1 MVTTN
6 FLEELLDYIIAQ
18 GVGVATKG
26 TDGFYSTM
34 PDDPDNLLAIL
45 EYQGTSAFLANFGQ
59 RSIQPNVRDANDHN
73 ARTKIWDIYNLFHKE
88 NMEERIIVL
97 NGSRWAIFSCRQSPF
112 KLKED
117 ESKRS
122 IYVFN
127 MGVTVHDE
135 T

>member
-6 FLEELLDYIIAQ
+6 FLDDLLTYIVAQ
-18 GVGVATKG
+18 NVGVTAKSE
-26 TDGFYSTM
+26 DGFYNTL
-34 PDDPDNLLAIL
+34 PNKPDNLLTLI
-45 EYQGTSAFLANFGQ
+45 EYPGTSAFLANFGQ

-73 ARTKIWDIYNLFHKE
+73 ARTKIWAVYNLFHSE
-88 NMEERIIVL
+88 NMEDRIIVL

-112 KLKED
+112 LLKED